1 MLDSMPEYKGKKL
14 ICADRADIEL
24 EDVDTDGEALEADQL
39 EKLSAFMA
47 ENLGDR
53 VEKVEAGKR
62 LVDSPVA
69 ALAPADAPNAQMRS
83 MMKAMGQEVPEAK
96 VILEVNPR
104 HEVIKNLAAMQSSNE
119 ELAKLVTE
127 QLADN
132 AMLAAGLLDNPQ
144 GMVNRLHDILAKV
157 SS

>member
-1 MLDSMPEYKGKKL
+1 MPEYKGKKM

-24 EDVDTDGEALEADQL
+24 DDVESEGDALEEKELEAL
-39 EKLSAFMA
+39 SGFMA
-47 ENLGDR
+47 DTLGER

-69 ALAPADAPNAQMRS
+69 ALAPAEAPNAQMRT
-83 MMKAMGQEVPEAK
+83 MMKAMGQDVPEAK

-104 HEVIKNLAAMQSSNE
+104 HEVIKNLSSLHAKDKDLAALITQ
-119 ELAKLVTE
+119 

-144 GMVNRLHDILAKV
+144 GMVSRLNDILTKV
-157 SS
+157 TKS